1 MANIKTT
8 LQILA
13 TSAFTDANNTEIYP
27 TDISITTNND
37 SILKRVKLE
46 ADVGK
51 LIFESA
57 EYGRSF
63 LYLRMIGGRTD
74 DRINIEDSSSN
85 TIYASLL
92 SNEFAFIPWNGT
104 VDLYAES
111 VGAEGTIEVGIFEI

>member
-13 TSAFTDANNTEIYP
+13 TSAFTDANNTEIFP
-27 TDISITTNND
+27 TDITTTTNND
-37 SILKRVKLE
+37 SVLKRVKLE
-46 ADVGK
+46 ADTGK
-51 LIFESA
+51 LIFDSS
-57 EYGRSF
+57 EYGRSY
-63 LYLRMIGGRTD
+63 LYLRMIGGGSENT
-74 DRINIEDSSSN
+74 INIEDSSSN